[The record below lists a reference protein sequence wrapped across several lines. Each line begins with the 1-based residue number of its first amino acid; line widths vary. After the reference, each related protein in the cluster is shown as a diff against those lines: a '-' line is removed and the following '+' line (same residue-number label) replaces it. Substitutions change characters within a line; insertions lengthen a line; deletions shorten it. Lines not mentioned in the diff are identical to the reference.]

1 MSARR
6 TPVAV
11 LVSGRGSNMAALI
24 EAAKAPDYPAEIV
37 LVISNRPGAGALDT
51 AATAGI
57 ATSVIDHKAFA
68 TKAAF
73 EAAVA
78 EAIEASG
85 AEFICL
91 AGFMRVLSGA
101 FVDRFAGRILNIHP
115 SLLPSFKGLDTHE
128 RALAEGVR
136 IHGCS
141 VHIVS
146 AELDAGPIVMQAAVP
161 VLDADTAETLAARV
175 LACEH
180 RIYPAALSALASGT
194 ARLVDGHVRH
204 VGASEP
210 AAPLIWPGAG

>member
-1 MSARR
+1 MSERR

-24 EAAKAPDYPAEIV
+24 EAARAPGYPAEIV

-51 AATAGI
+51 AAAAGI
-57 ATSVIDHKAFA
+57 ATSVVDHKTFA
-68 TKAAF
+68 SKADF

-78 EAIEASG
+78 DRIEASG

-91 AGFMRVLSGA
+91 AGFMRVLSAA
-101 FVDRFAGRILNIHP
+101 FVERFAGRILNIHP

-128 RALAEGVR
+128 RALADGVR

-146 AELDAGPIVMQAAVP
+146 ADLDAGPIVMQAAVP
-161 VLDADTAETLAARV
+161 VIDGDTPDTLAARV

-194 ARLVDGHVRH
+194 ARLVDGKIRF
-204 VGASEP
+204 AAEADP
-210 AAPLIWPGAG
+210 ADPLIWPISG

>member
-1 MSARR
+1 MNTGR

-51 AATAGI
+51 AAAAGI

-68 TKAAF
+68 SKADF

-85 AEFICL
+85 AQFVCL

-101 FVDRFAGRILNIHP
+101 FVDRFADRILNIHP

-141 VHIVS
+141 VHLVS
-146 AELDAGPIVMQAAVP
+146 AELDAGPLVMQAAVP
-161 VLDADTAETLAARV
+161 VLDGDTADTLAARV

-180 RIYPAALSALASGT
+180 WIYPAALAALASGA
-194 ARLVDGHVRH
+194 ARLVDGRVRYTS
-204 VGASEP
+204 AAEP
-210 AAPLIWPGAG
+210 AAPLIWPASG

>member
-1 MSARR
+1 MSRTR

-24 EAAKAPDYPAEIV
+24 EAARAPDYPAEIV
-37 LVISNRPGAGALDT
+37 LVVSNRPDAGALAT
-51 AATAGI
+51 AAAHGI
-57 ATSVIDHKAFA
+57 ATAVVDHKAFGS
-68 TKAAF
+68 KAAF

-78 EAIEASG
+78 DRIEASG

-91 AGFMRVLSGA
+91 AGFMRVLSGG

-136 IHGCS
+136 IHGCT

-146 AELDAGPIVMQAAVP
+146 AELDAGPIVMQAAVS
-161 VLDADTAETLAARV
+161 VVADDTPDTLAARV

-180 RIYPAALSALASGT
+180 RIYPAALAALACGA
-194 ARLVDGHVRH
+194 ARLVDGKVRLTAD
-204 VGASEP
+204 GDPAEP
-210 AAPLIWPGAG
+210 LVWPIPR

>member
-1 MSARR
+1 MSGGR

-51 AATAGI
+51 AAAAGI
-57 ATSVIDHKAFA
+57 ATAVVDHKAFA
-68 TKAAF
+68 SKADF

-78 EAIEASG
+78 EQIEASG

-91 AGFMRVLSGA
+91 AGFMRVLSAG

-128 RALAEGVR
+128 RALVEGVR

-161 VLDADTAETLAARV
+161 VIDGDTPDTLAARV

-180 RIYPAALSALASGT
+180 RIYPAALAALAGGT
-194 ARLVDGHVRH
+194 ARLVDGKIRFTAEA
-204 VGASEP
+204 GTAD
-210 AAPLIWPGAG
+210 PLIWPRFA

>member
-24 EAAKAPDYPAEIV
+24 EAAKAPGYPAEIV

-51 AATAGI
+51 AAAAGI
-57 ATSVIDHKAFA
+57 ATAVLDHKAFA

-78 EAIEASG
+78 ETIEASG

-128 RALAEGVR
+128 RALTEGVR

-161 VLDADTAETLAARV
+161 VLDDDTAETLAARV

-194 ARLVDGHVRH
+194 ARLVDGRVRH
-204 VGASEP
+204 TGASEP
-210 AAPLIWPGAG
+210 AAPLIWPVSG

>member
-1 MSARR
+1 MSERR

-37 LVISNRPGAGALDT
+37 LVLSNRPGAGALDT
-51 AATAGI
+51 AAAAGI
-57 ATSVIDHKAFA
+57 ATSVVDHKTFA
-68 TKAAF
+68 SKADF

-78 EAIEASG
+78 DRIEASG

-91 AGFMRVLSGA
+91 AGFMRVLSAA
-101 FVDRFAGRILNIHP
+101 FVERFAGRILNIHP

-128 RALAEGVR
+128 RALADGVR

-161 VLDADTAETLAARV
+161 VIDGDTPDTLAARV

-194 ARLVDGHVRH
+194 ARLVDGKIRFA
-204 VGASEP
+204 GEAEP
-210 AAPLIWPGAG
+210 ADPLIWPVSG

>member
-1 MSARR
+1 MTRRR

-37 LVISNRPGAGALDT
+37 LVVSNRPDAGALDT
-51 AATAGI
+51 AAAAGI
-57 ATSVIDHKAFA
+57 ATAIVDHKACA
-68 TKAAF
+68 SKADF

-78 EAIEASG
+78 ETIEASG

-91 AGFMRVLSGA
+91 AGFMRVLSAG

-161 VLDADTAETLAARV
+161 VVHGDTPDMLAARV

-180 RIYPAALSALASGT
+180 RIYPAALAALASGT
-194 ARLVDGHVRH
+194 AHLVDGKIRFIAEA
-204 VGASEP
+204 GTAD
-210 AAPLIWPGAG
+210 PLIWPRSA